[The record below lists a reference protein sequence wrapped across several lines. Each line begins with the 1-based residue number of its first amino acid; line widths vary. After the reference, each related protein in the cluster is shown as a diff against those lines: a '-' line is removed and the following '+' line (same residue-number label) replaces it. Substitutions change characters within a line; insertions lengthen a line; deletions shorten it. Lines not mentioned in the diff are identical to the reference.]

1 MKAGE
6 PRELII
12 LPGTPTETTAHSRK
26 RTRFIKTVLYFYHR
40 RIILTSWWMTHS
52 SGPLSEAYTG
62 DLREMNH
69 CVAAARAVK
78 PRLGSARRVE
88 EPASQ
93 MRKKKKKGVSSLLLL
108 PPGLHLQSLHL
119 SLVILIC
126 QNCLPA
132 CLEGYYWC
140 VMREHIGNEK
150 HTNGRWKKKNHCWEE
165 EKGLFGRCRWIF

>member
-6 PRELII
+6 PRVLII

-26 RTRFIKTVLYFYHR
+26 RTRFIKTVLYFYHH

-78 PRLGSARRVE
+78 PQFGSARRVE
-88 EPASQ
+88 ELASQ
-93 MRKKKKKGVSSLLLL
+93 MRKKRGASSLVVLLL
-108 PPGLHLQSLHL
+108 PPPRFTSSVSSLEPGDFNL
-119 SLVILIC
+119 SKLFTSMPPRLLLVC
-126 QNCLPA
+126 H
-132 CLEGYYWC
+132 EGTH
-140 VMREHIGNEK
+140 R
-150 HTNGRWKKKNHCWEE
+150 
-165 EKGLFGRCRWIF
+165 